1 MNIFLKHVCCVTAR
15 LHTNAH
21 IVCGRPTP
29 KREIR
34 RFQNGLVNERKLLR
48 QSKALK

>member
-21 IVCGRPTP
+21 IVRGRPTP
-29 KREIR
+29 KKEIR
-34 RFQNGLVNERKLLR
+34 RFWNGLAHERKL
-48 QSKALK
+48 